1 MSNHEKSG
9 PCRTLAQTYPSGEN
23 QMTTRTT
30 KTSPLKIART
40 AGFLYLIQ
48 AILGI
53 FSLMYVT
60 SSLIVSGDV
69 AATIHNITASESLFR
84 LGIVSNILVP
94 TVGIFYVLFLYRLL
108 KPVRKDIS
116 VLMVVLALIGV
127 PIGIFN
133 EFTQLGVLQLLS
145 GADYLAVF
153 TTAQLQALAYL
164 FLRLHSYGISLAFIF
179 SGLWLLP
186 LGYLV
191 YTSGFLPK
199 ILGVLL
205 IIGGFGYLI
214 DVFAEFLFS
223 DSNLKI
229 GLITG
234 LSEILFLLWLLIKGV
249 NVDKWEKR
257 SLESA

>member
-1 MSNHEKSG
+1 MKTSE
-9 PCRTLAQTYPSGEN
+9 
-23 QMTTRTT
+23 
-30 KTSPLKIART
+30 TSPLVIARL

-48 AILGI
+48 AILGV
-53 FSLMYVT
+53 FSLLYVS

-69 AATIHNITASESLFR
+69 AATTHNIIASESLFR

-94 TVGIFYVLFLYRLL
+94 TVGILYVLVLYKLL
-108 KPVRKDIS
+108 KPVSKDIA
-116 VLMVVLALIGV
+116 VLMVVLALLGV
-127 PIGIFN
+127 PIGVFN

-145 GADYLAVF
+145 GADYLTAF

-164 FLRLHSYGISLAFIF
+164 FVRLHSYGISLAFIF

-191 YTSGFLPK
+191 FKSGFLPR

-205 IIGGFGYLI
+205 IIGGFGYLV

-223 DSNLKI
+223 GSNLSI
-229 GLITG
+229 GLFTG
-234 LSEILFLLWLLIKGV
+234 LAEIFFLLWLLIKGV
-249 NVDKWEKR
+249 NVEQWKVV
-257 SLESA
+257 ESKHL